1 METRQPHYQLS
12 PELPPT
18 PGPEAG
24 PTFNPAPQESI
35 SPQSSD
41 PQVFEAGRYSP
52 ETRAR
57 MSEAQ
62 KGKKRSPE
70 TRARMSEAQKGKKHS
85 PETRTRI
92 SEAQKGK
99 KRSPESRARMSE
111 AQKGKRVSPE
121 TRARMSEAQK
131 GERNPNYGKNPSP
144 ETRAKIS
151 KANKGKKRSPES
163 RARMSEVHKGKK
175 HSPETKARMSE
186 AQKGKRNPN
195 YGKKPSPET
204 RARISKAN
212 KGKKRS
218 PESRARVSEA
228 QKGGKNHRYDRSI
241 DKPRLAIA
249 DHVRGESLVQASRNQ
264 GFFHTWL
271 GTWKSRHP
279 ERFQAIYMEE
289 AAALD
294 QLTIQRAIG
303 AHALGASIRE
313 ASLSV
318 GMEPDW
324 LPVWKKAHPAEFQRL
339 LDREQSGI
347 GLTRQVLDLRYDE
360 NLAATEASRRLELE
374 PDQLD

>member
-24 PTFNPAPQESI
+24 PTFNPAPQENI

-62 KGKKRSPE
+62 KGKKHSPE
-70 TRARMSEAQKGKKHS
+70 TRAKISEARKGKKHS
-85 PETRTRI
+85 PESRAKI
-92 SEAQKGK
+92 SEAK
-99 KRSPESRARMSE
+99 
-111 AQKGKRVSPE
+111 
-121 TRARMSEAQK
+121 K
-131 GERNPNYGKNPSP
+131 GERNPNYGKKHSS

-151 KANKGKKRSPES
+151 
-163 RARMSEVHKGKK
+163 
-175 HSPETKARMSE
+175 E
-186 AQKGKRNPN
+186 AQKGK
-195 YGKKPSPET
+195 KH
-204 RARISKAN
+204 
-212 KGKKRS
+212 
-218 PESRARVSEA
+218 
-228 QKGGKNHRYDRSI
+228 HRYDQSI
-241 DKPRLAIA
+241 DKVRLAIA
-249 DHVRGESLVQASRNQ
+249 DHVRGESLAQASRNQ
-264 GFFHTWL
+264 GFNHNWL
-271 GTWKSRHP
+271 CIWKSKHP
-279 ERFQAIYMEE
+279 ERFQAIYMEG
-289 AAALD
+289 AVALD

-303 AHALGASIRE
+303 AHALGASIWE

-318 GMEPDW
+318 GMETDW
-324 LPVWKKAHPAEFQRL
+324 LPAWKKAHPDEFQRL

-360 NLAATEASRRLELE
+360 NLAVAEASQRLELE